1 MSVTSFI
8 IYCFIITFSPGPTHI
23 VTLSTVHNYGIKK
36 ALNFCYG
43 SSVAFGIIM
52 ILSVVLNSV
61 LATVL
66 PKFIIIMQIIGA
78 IYILYLAYQIY
89 TMDSSSNCKKDFTSF
104 KAGFVMQFINP
115 KVILFCVTVI
125 PSFVMPYY
133 NSFYE
138 LIFFAFI
145 VSIIGIMSYFSW
157 VLFGSILKTFLQ
169 KYQKATNTFMSL
181 FLVYCAIIISGI
193 TNF

>member
-1 MSVTSFI
+1 MSITSFI

-36 ALNFCYG
+36 AINFCYG
-43 SSVAFGIIM
+43 SSIAFGIIM

-78 IYILYLAYQIY
+78 IYILYLAYKIY
-89 TMDSSSNCKKDFTSF
+89 TMDSSSNSKKDFASF
-104 KAGFVMQFINP
+104 KTGFVMQFINP
-115 KVILFCVTVI
+115 KVVLFCVTVI
-125 PSFVMPYY
+125 PSFVMPYHS
-133 NSFYE
+133 SFDE
-138 LIFFAFI
+138 LFLFAFI
-145 VSIIGIMSYFSW
+145 VFIIGTMSYFAW
-157 VLFGSILKTFLQ
+157 VLFGSILKVFLQ
-169 KYQKATNTFMSL
+169 RYQKITNTFMSL
-181 FLVYCAIIISGI
+181 FLVYCAIMISGI